1 LKLKIGVIGSKDT
14 VEKILVV
21 ANEFKDKAEF
31 ISFKYR
37 DKSETIEV
45 TKRSQESSDILIFS
59 GEAPYTIALNAEVI
73 KKPAVYIPR
82 TGTSF
87 YSVLWKMR
95 DDNIDIKSISTEIL
109 LKEEAIEAMEEL
121 GIVFDEIYDYK
132 FNYSFDFEHKE
143 LADFHYNLWKE
154 GKTDAAVTGFTII
167 FNLLK
172 EKGMPIYKLY
182 PTKPLIREYINK
194 AIMLGKVKRVQDAQ
208 IAVQVVKIR
217 NRGESFSSDYEF
229 MMVKNKLESI
239 LIQYTR
245 ENFGSLFPLGR
256 DEYAIFTNR
265 GSIENIYNI
274 LDFQSNTY
282 IEGDSKVILSSGI
295 GFGNTV
301 YGAEMN
307 ARIALGHSL
316 KRDYDC
322 TFLMDESGN
331 VSGPFSN
338 EDNTRLS
345 YDMSSGKSKEIREI
359 SEKTSLSPVYISKLR
374 ALIEKINVNIVDA
387 NVVSSYLGIST
398 RSARRILNVL
408 VKSGFGEV
416 KHTESKA
423 KTGRPRKIYEINI

>member
-1 LKLKIGVIGSKDT
+1 MNLKLGVIGSKDT

-21 ANEFKDKAEF
+21 AEEFRDKVEF
-31 ISFKYR
+31 IPFKYR
-37 DKSETIEV
+37 DKSETIEI
-45 TKRSQESSDILIFS
+45 TKKSQKNSDILLFS
-59 GEAPYTIALNAEVI
+59 GEAPYTIASNAGVI

-87 YSVLWKMR
+87 YSVLWKIR
-95 DDNIDIKSISTEIL
+95 NDNINIKRISTEVL

-121 GIVFDEIYDYK
+121 GIVFEEIYDYK
-132 FNYSFDFEHKE
+132 FNYSFDFEQKE
-143 LADFHYNLWKE
+143 LIDFHYNLWKD
-154 GKTDAAVTGFTII
+154 GKIDAAVTGFTTI
-167 FNLLK
+167 FNALK
-172 EKGMPIYKLY
+172 KKGVPIYKLY
-182 PTKPLIREYINK
+182 PTKPLIREHIGK
-194 AIMLGKVKRVQDAQ
+194 AIMLGKVKKVQAAQ

-217 NRGESFSSDYEF
+217 NRGENFSSDYEF
-229 MMVKNKLESI
+229 MMVKNKLESV

-265 GSIENIYNI
+265 GSIENMYNI
-274 LDFQSNTY
+274 LDFQSNNY
-282 IEGDSKVILSSGI
+282 IEGNSKIILSSGI

-331 VSGPFSN
+331 VSGPFSS
-338 EDNTRLS
+338 EDNIRLT
-345 YDMSSGKSKEIREI
+345 YDMSSGKSEEIREI
-359 SEKTSLSPVYISKLR
+359 SEKTSLSPAYISKLR
-374 ALIEKINVNIVDA
+374 ALIEKINRNILDA

-398 RSARRILNVL
+398 RSARRILNIL
-408 VKSGFGEV
+408 VESGFGEV
-416 KHTESKA
+416 KYTESKA